1 MRKKR
6 GANKEV
12 ALLRTLANKK
22 AQPYSLRRLVRDLQ
36 EIEKNK
42 IPTVGVTARPLSDNM
57 YVWHANLRG
66 PDGTPYEG
74 GVFHLIL
81 TFTTKYPKEPPT
93 IRLSTPVPHPCVD
106 GVMVRLDMLDP
117 SRKGIYEGW
126 TSAYSVQS
134 ILLQLQ
140 SFLFEVPADFKN
152 NPQPVRDAV
161 KAANE
166 LVLNDVGHKGPL
178 SPWPPFT
185 SREIETDLNNY
196 KIKKTEKELIY
207 EELVCFHTK
216 LTLKE
221 THLGVGLLISR
232 LPRTGEIRSAEPT
245 LDLISLKAFI
255 KEHIRTSLDNTSFSH
270 WMPLYLGEKE
280 AAVIYLAR
288 KALSMICKG
297 STRKFEPKF
306 ILEVFPKMMVTLTV
320 SMMQQKEH
328 TSLKALRTFY
338 SFYRLFVLL
347 LDQHPELY
355 TQIEDSLEK
364 FKSDEKNRV
373 KDQTPN
379 LGDML
384 SKLAVSKKYKWSDII
399 GPYLEEQM
407 DRQVFWM
414 IKDIP
419 ELESMEKDTEFD
431 DDRVNA
437 SFKATTVGFHLTL
450 FYSIFVGKIVN
461 REGRSREELLKSTD
475 DLYGRLG
482 QGEEEL
488 LQRYCNEIRKVQD
501 YYAYFKM
508 LGIPFPSKKELF
520 EAIKKSITNS
530 SRKGYHGPED
540 ELNALPKNDV
550 MMKDYRNSLPCT
562 IESLQVEGK
571 LLEDAD
577 PKWKKAVTSRFPW
590 VADYVEVLTEKEAL
604 KPATIASIS
613 DQMKSSNMEFI
624 QYNQGKK
631 TIMGGKF
638 SEMLNV
644 TSYSEYNPNMSWK
657 ELYLKLDFE
666 SYMEMFNY
674 EADFKKFYTY
684 LELLA
689 PHVSCLC
696 LYIGTKKGIKSGFHW
711 LTAIMTKLSKLTA
724 LKLYS
729 RGHFGISLEIIKCLQ
744 KGANN
749 YVKANGKLLKLEI
762 DRVFSLDSQKLLPLF
777 KTFPELQVI
786 NLNQMTVDYQIAG
799 VLNKVLTNFKN
810 IQELDLVDCRMGVD
824 AGKEIAD
831 GLMRAKQLEILRI
844 AKNPTLGPSVPT
856 IIYNL
861 AFSPKV
867 TLIDISDINM
877 ASKANETVESLYKLL
892 NISGSLKVLNMNR
905 TYINNT
911 INELF
916 FKALGGNKTLNAI
929 CMDGSIFTQCSN
941 LGKAIAMNA
950 KRNGSLEYVSL
961 IGSISTT
968 TNFQSF
974 LDWFWVSDRDEEF
987 WYGDA
992 QEASKMHGEQAER
1005 KFQCGLKELLFDGNT
1020 AKFGHTAN
1028 SLKYMKYANYPKI
1041 IPFLCEN
1048 KALERLDLKSCQLGK
1063 GDSEV
1068 LCLGLKCED
1077 RLSSIQ
1083 ILNLSRNQ
1091 LRKEGAQAIATNLT
1105 NEKTNIEELDIS
1117 RNDIGV
1123 AGAKALAKMLITNKK
1138 LKVLNMFANAAD
1150 VDGARAMKEALK
1162 VNCTLTKLD
1171 LGCNRLRE
1179 KGVKEIAEGLSL
1191 NKESAIRTLGLR
1203 LNFISDDGII
1213 EFFNMAIFNK
1223 ACNLNH
1229 LYIKSNY
1236 FTEHNILELQKK
1248 LADKAIILHVDLFE
1262 KIKNL
1267 TQSQLERC
1275 IWISPIWN
1283 DSPDT
1288 VTRIKTFFEESKE
1301 PGKEVGIV
1309 VNVRIRTGP
1318 RIPGKP
1324 KANIYAIVEFAHP
1337 VSVLRALRVA
1347 SKKKAI
1353 IAGNKI
1359 KIYKAGSGA
1368 AVNVKP
1374 TSKHKRR

>member
-22 AQPYSLRRLVRDLQ
+22 SQPYSLRRLIRDLQ

-66 PDGTPYEG
+66 PEGTPYEG
-74 GVFHLIL
+74 GVFHLVMN
-81 TFTTKYPKEPPT
+81 FTSKYPTEPPT
-93 IRLSTPVPHPCVD
+93 IMLSTAIPHPCVD
-106 GVMVRLDMLDP
+106 GNIVRLDMLDP

-140 SFLFEVPADFKN
+140 SFLFEVPANYKN

-166 LVLNDVGHKGPL
+166 LVLSDIGHKGPL

-216 LTLKE
+216 LTIAE

-232 LPRTGEIRSAEPT
+232 LPRTGEIRAVEPT

-255 KEHIRTSLDNTSFSH
+255 KEQLRISLDNSKFTH
-270 WMPLYLGEKE
+270 WMPLYLGEKKP
-280 AAVIYLAR
+280 AVLYLAR

-338 SFYRLFVLL
+338 SFYRLFILL
-347 LDQHPELY
+347 LDEHPEFY
-355 TQIEDSLEK
+355 DQIDESLEK

-373 KDQTPN
+373 KERTPN

-384 SKLAVSKKYKWSDII
+384 SKLAVSKKFKWADII

-419 ELESMEKDTEFD
+419 ELEKMEHDAELD
-431 DDRVNA
+431 EDRINA
-437 SFKATTVGFHLTL
+437 SFKTTLVGYHLTL
-450 FYSIFVGKIVN
+450 FYSVFIGRVVN
-461 REGRSREELLKSTD
+461 REGRTREQLLKSTD
-475 DLYGRLG
+475 DMYGRLS

-488 LQRYCNEIRKVQD
+488 IQRCCNEIRKVND

-520 EAIKKSITNS
+520 EAIKKSIKNS

-540 ELNALPKNDV
+540 QLNALPEKNV
-550 MMKDYRNSLPCT
+550 MIEDYRKTKPDSLD
-562 IESLQVEGK
+562 SLKADGK
-571 LLEDAD
+571 LPDPAD
-577 PKWKKAVTSRFPW
+577 PRWRKAVVGRFPW

-604 KPATIASIS
+604 NPATIAHIS
-613 DQMKSSNMEFI
+613 DEMKTSNMEVI

-631 TIMGGKF
+631 SIMGGQFHKLL
-638 SEMLNV
+638 EM
-644 TSYSEYNPNMSWK
+644 TSYDEYSPSMSWM
-657 ELYLKLDFE
+657 ELFLKLEFE
-666 SYMEMFNY
+666 NFMELFIHNP
-674 EADFKKFYTY
+674 DFKKLYNY
-684 LELLA
+684 IDILA

-696 LYIGTKKGIKSGFHW
+696 LLIGPKKGIKSGYHW
-711 LTAIMTKLSKLTA
+711 ITAVLTKLPKLTA

-729 RGHFGISLEIIKCLQ
+729 RGLYGISLEIIKCLQ
-744 KGANN
+744 KGASNF
-749 YVKANGKLLKLEI
+749 VKTNGKLLKLEI
-762 DRVFSLDSQKLLPLF
+762 DRVLMLCDQKLLLFF
-777 KTFPELQVI
+777 KTLPDLRVI
-786 NLNQMTVDYQIAG
+786 NMNQMSVTQPIAS
-799 VLNKVLTNFKN
+799 VLNKILTNFKN
-810 IQELDLVDCRMGVD
+810 IQELDLVDCRMGVE

-844 AKNPTLGPSVPT
+844 AKNPSLGPSVVG
-856 IIYNL
+856 IVYNL

-867 TLIDISDINM
+867 SLIDISEINLT
-877 ASKANETVESLYKLL
+877 SKANDVVESLYKLL
-892 NISGSLKVLNMNR
+892 SISGSLKVLNMNK
-905 TYINNT
+905 TSINHVT
-911 INELF
+911 SELF
-916 FKALGGNKTLNAI
+916 FKALGNNKTLTAI
-929 CMDGSIFTQCSN
+929 CMNGSVFGKSAN
-941 LGKAIAMNA
+941 MGKALALNA
-950 KRNGSLEYVSL
+950 KRNGSLEYVSIVGS
-961 IGSISTT
+961 IGSSGNLTGFIDS
-968 TNFQSF
+968 
-974 LDWFWVSDRDEEF
+974 FWVSDRDEEH
-987 WYGDA
+987 WYGDP
-992 QEASKMHGEQAER
+992 QEASKMHGEQIER
-1005 KFQCGLKELLFDGNT
+1005 KFYCGLKELVLDMNQ
-1020 AKFGHTAN
+1020 ANFGHSAN
-1028 SLKYMKYANYPKI
+1028 SLKHVKYVNYPKI

-1048 KALERLDLKSCQLGK
+1048 KVLELLNLKNCNLNK

-1068 LCLGLKCED
+1068 LCFGLKSED
-1077 RLSSIQ
+1077 FLSSVR
-1083 ILNLSRNQ
+1083 ILNLAHNN
-1091 LRKEGAQAIATNLT
+1091 LRKEGAQALATNLSQD
-1105 NEKTNIEELDIS
+1105 KTILEELDIS
-1117 RNDIGV
+1117 RNNIGV
-1123 AGAKALAKMLITNKK
+1123 AGAKALAKMLTVNKS
-1138 LKVLNMFANAAD
+1138 LRVLNLFANAVD
-1150 VDGARAMKEALK
+1150 VDGARALKESFK
-1162 VNCTLTKLD
+1162 VNTTLAKID

-1179 KGVKEIAEGLSL
+1179 KGVKELAEGLSL
-1191 NKESAIRTLGLR
+1191 NNDSAIRTLGIR
-1203 LNFISDDGII
+1203 FNFISDDGIT
-1213 EFFNMAIFNK
+1213 EFFNMAVFSK
-1223 ACNLNH
+1223 TCSLKH
-1229 LYIKSNY
+1229 LYIKGNY
-1236 FTEHNILELQKK
+1236 YTELNIVDLQKK
-1248 LADKAIILHVDLFE
+1248 ITENSIILHVDVFE
-1262 KIKNL
+1262 KLKNL
-1267 TQSQLERC
+1267 KQSQLERS
-1275 IWISPIWN
+1275 IWISPIWAN
-1283 DSPDT
+1283 TQDAANK
-1288 VTRIKTFFEESKE
+1288 IKSFFEDHQK
-1301 PGKEVGIV
+1301 VGIV
-1309 VNVRIRTGP
+1309 VDVRVRNGP
-1318 RIPGKP
+1318 KIPGRV

-1337 VSVLRALRVA
+1337 NSVFRALRVA

-1353 IAGNKI
+1353 IAGNRI
-1359 KIYKAGSGA
+1359 KIYKAGSGV

-1374 TSKHKRR
+1374 TSKHRR